1 MTRARTTY
9 NDDTKAA
16 VMAALLA
23 GQSITAVAKEYKVPS
38 GTVSR
43 WRADASEIIKEERAK
58 KSTPIDVLLY
68 EYLQA
73 NLAVLKKQTD
83 VFSDEEWLKK
93 QDASSVAV
101 LHGVLAD
108 KAIRLLEAAHAA
120 DESED

>member
-1 MTRARTTY
+1 MTRPRTTY
-9 NDDTKAA
+9 GDDIKAA
-16 VMAALLA
+16 VMAALLT
-23 GQSITAVAKEYKVPS
+23 GQSISAVAKEYKVPS

-58 KSTPIDVLLY
+58 KTTPIDVLLF

-73 NLAVLKKQTD
+73 NLTALKKQTD
-83 VFSDEEWLKK
+83 VFSDEEWLKR

-108 KAIRLLEAAHAA
+108 KAVRLLEAAGRA

>member
-23 GQSITAVAKEYKVPS
+23 GQSITAVAKEYKVPK
-38 GTVSR
+38 GTVGR
-43 WRADASEIIKEERAK
+43 WRADAAEIIETERTQ

-73 NLAVLKKQTD
+73 NLAALKKQTD

-120 DESED
+120 GESED